1 MSLSLSYISFCV
13 VSIISVQN
21 VDFYLYLTFKLTSSF
36 VGTFYI
42 EYL

>member
-13 VSIISVQN
+13 VLIISVSN
-21 VDFYLYLTFKLTSSF
+21 IYFYLYLTFKVTCSF

-42 EYL
+42 E